1 MPDLFRRIASDRVKH
16 ESDSTREVSMLFEG
30 QLKSGFREACRFY
43 NSSSD
48 STELSTDFSMF
59 IRIFCIL
66 RV

>member
-16 ESDSTREVSMLFEG
+16 ESDSTREVGMLLKVN
-30 QLKSGFREACRFY
+30 LKSGFREASRFY

-66 RV
+66 TV